1 MAGAAGKLNG
11 GFRILDT
18 KDDELIRNP
27 GTRVKPTS
35 WHWERFVGLVMA
47 KPRFPGLIH
56 AILAA
61 RNAGTPD

>member
-1 MAGAAGKLNG
+1 M
-11 GFRILDT
+11 DT